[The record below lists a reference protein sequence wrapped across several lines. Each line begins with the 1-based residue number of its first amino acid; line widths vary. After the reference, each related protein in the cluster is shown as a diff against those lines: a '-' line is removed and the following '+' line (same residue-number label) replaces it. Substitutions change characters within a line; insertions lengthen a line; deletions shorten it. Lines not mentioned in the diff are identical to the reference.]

1 LADIAADYRKK
12 FAEMGGGGL
21 QIFANP
27 FGIFGSGGKMPDDCK
42 AANPC
47 AANSAHGGFAALGG
61 QP

>member
-1 LADIAADYRKK
+1 LADFAADYRKK
-12 FAEMGGGGL
+12 FAEMGEGGL
-21 QIFANP
+21 QIFANHLY
-27 FGIFGSGGKMPDDCK
+27 IFGLHGKMPDDCK